1 MKRREAGFSFIE
13 VLVVMGIIVVLMGMV
28 AVVVPRVREQSKQTQ
43 STNNVKNLVTLL
55 IDRSIRKSW
64 PRYDGKNFHLS
75 LLATGSI
82 ESSNADNLAVFFSPG
97 DTLYTLDFAT
107 PERFKDVTT
116 QALKAGTDFHDLTS
130 YAGRRNSGADREYI
144 ITPHKEQIVVPI
156 VSDDDDGPVHHPDG
170 MVIGYTNGSVKFK
183 TWMDDLGMSA
193 PEDPDEPEPFLG
205 DEATVEELR
214 GLSSE

>member
-55 IDRSIRKSW
+55 VDRSLRKSW

-75 LLATGSI
+75 LLASGTI
-82 ESSNADNLAVFFSPG
+82 ESSNADNLEVFFSPG
-97 DTLYTLDFAT
+97 DTIYTLELAT
-107 PERFKDVTT
+107 PERFKDVTI
-116 QALKAGTDFHDLTS
+116 QALNAGTDFHDLTS
-130 YAGRRNSGADREYI
+130 YAGRRNSGADREWV
-144 ITPHKEQIVVPI
+144 ITPNKEKIGVPI
-156 VSDDDDGPVHHPDG
+156 VSDDDDGPVHHPAG
-170 MVIGYTNGSVKFK
+170 MIIGYTNGSVKFK
-183 TWMDDLGMSA
+183 EWADLGMSR
-193 PEDPDEPEPFLG
+193 PENPDDPEPFLG
-205 DEATVEELR
+205 DEASVEELR